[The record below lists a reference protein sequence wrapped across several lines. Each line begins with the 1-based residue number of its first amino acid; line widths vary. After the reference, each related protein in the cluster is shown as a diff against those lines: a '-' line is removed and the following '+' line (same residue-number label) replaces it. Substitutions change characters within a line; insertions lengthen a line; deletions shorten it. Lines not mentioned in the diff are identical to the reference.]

1 MNKADKIFNEMM
13 AGAGL
18 KPPRPP
24 EQVAR
29 RWIKNYLRL
38 KKRVQQRRERAI
50 EEGL

>member
-1 MNKADKIFNEMM
+1 MTKADKIFNEMM
-13 AGAGL
+13 AGL

-38 KKRVQQRRERAI
+38 KKRVEQRRERAI